1 LNEFLTFKAHTFLP
15 QSLREFFMFQKY
27 LIARP
32 LNCFIALI
40 SLTILSAAPAHS
52 ASPAHKIISLSPSA
66 TEDLFAIGAGSQVIA
81 VDPLSNFPAKAPL
94 SKLDAF
100 NPNVEAIAAYKPD
113 LVVLNSGATK
123 ATSIKNA
130 LQKLKIK
137 VYFETAPTDMNGA
150 YKEISDLGTLTGRT
164 SQAQSLV
171 LSMRMAIEK
180 TIASSK
186 KKTAVSYYHEL
197 DDTLYSVTSE
207 TFIGKVYKDFNLTN
221 IADAAASA
229 DSYGYP
235 QLTPE
240 YVVQANPAL
249 IYLSDAQYGTSASS
263 VASRPGWASIKAIT
277 GGHVIA
283 LPKDIPSRWGPR
295 LVDFYKVVANSIA
308 GVN

>member
-1 LNEFLTFKAHTFLP
+1 MFK
-15 QSLREFFMFQKY
+15 KY
-27 LIARP
+27 LYVLPSIS
-32 LNCFIALI
+32 LIALTGMN
-40 SLTILSAAPAHS
+40 S
-52 ASPAHKIISLSPSA
+52 SPAYSATPLHKIISLSPSA
-66 TEDLFAIGAGSQVIA
+66 TEDLFAIGAGPQVIA
-81 VDPLSNFPAKAPL
+81 VDQLSNFPAKAPV

-113 LVVLNSGATK
+113 LVILNSGATK
-123 ATSIKNA
+123 ATSIKSA

-137 VYFETAPTDMNGA
+137 VYFESAPNDMTGA
-150 YKEISDLGTLTGRT
+150 YKEISDLGSLTGRGT
-164 SQAQSLV
+164 QAQSLV
-171 LSMRMAIEK
+171 RTMQAAIK
-180 TIASSK
+180 KAIATSNK
-186 KKTAVSYYHEL
+186 KSAIAIYHEL

-240 YVVQANPAL
+240 YIVQANPAL
-249 IYLSDAQYGTSASS
+249 IFLSDAQYGATVTS

-277 GGHVIA
+277 NGRVIA
-283 LPKDIPSRWGPR
+283 LPEDIPSRWGPR
-295 LVDFYKVVANSIA
+295 LVDFYQFVAKSIA